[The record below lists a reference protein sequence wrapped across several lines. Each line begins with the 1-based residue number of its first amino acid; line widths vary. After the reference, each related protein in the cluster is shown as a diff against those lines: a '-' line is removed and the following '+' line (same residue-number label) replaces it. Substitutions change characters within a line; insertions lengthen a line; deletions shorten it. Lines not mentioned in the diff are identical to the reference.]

1 MYKKWLI
8 LLFFVFLSIGIIE
21 INFINAQPLTPYKIE
36 IYSLPLGYNVYNMG
50 VALSEEI
57 NKNTKLLKAVHFE
70 GKDPTVHMKMLI
82 VEPERKKHSIFFT
95 DSWATW
101 AGEKQL
107 GGLKGVKYDFSK
119 FRGLFALSA
128 GPNTLVTVNPK
139 IKTLEDL
146 KGKRVVLTSTP
157 GGVVDLVLGGIL
169 KEAGIFDHLKIQ
181 YIKPKEAVD
190 ALKDGL
196 IDAAMFGLSLRG
208 LPNIWGPSP
217 SLVELAS
224 TKDTYFIPIS
234 GKYIR
239 AFAEKTGC
247 SVGVVTIPPKMLGPL
262 QTEPLEVINKHIFWG
277 VHLEM
282 PDDVVREVLNIVYNR
297 ANVFKEYDPLGKIL
311 SKETM
316 ARMGL
321 KEEQIHPAAL
331 KFYKEKNIS
340 IGGFE

>member
-1 MYKKWLI
+1 MYKKLFTI
-8 LLFFVFLSIGIIE
+8 LFFVSLLVGIIS
-21 INFINAQPLTPYKIE
+21 INFTYAQPPTPYKIE
-36 IYSLPLGYNVYNMG
+36 IYSLPIGYSVYNMG
-50 VALSEEI
+50 VALAEEI
-57 NKNTKLLKAVHFE
+57 NKNTKLLKAAHFE
-70 GKDPTVHMKMLI
+70 GKDPAVHMKMLI
-82 VEPERKKHSIFFT
+82 MEPERKKHTIFFT

-101 AGEKQL
+101 SGEKQL
-107 GGLKGVKYDFSK
+107 GALKGVKYDFSK

-128 GPNTLVTVNPK
+128 GPNTLVSVNPK

-157 GGVVDLVLGGIL
+157 GGVVDLVIGGIL
-169 KEAGIFDHLKIQ
+169 KEAGILEHLKIQ

-196 IDAAMFGLSLRG
+196 IDAAMFGLSLRES
-208 LPNIWGPSP
+208 PNVWGPSP

-224 TKDTYFIPIS
+224 TKDTYFIPVS
-234 GKYIR
+234 GRYIK

-247 SVGVVTIPPKMLGPL
+247 SVGVVTIPPKMLGSL

-297 ANVFKEYDPLGKIL
+297 AHVFKEYDPLGKIL

-321 KEEQIHPAAL
+321 KEEQLHPVAL
-331 KFYKEKNIS
+331 KFYKERHIP